1 MLAIRALSLLAP
13 SEAPPMPEWVPHP
26 ILASLMPALDTA
38 FGLEPAVLLPNEIAG
53 LAAALEAA
61 LDTLSREVAS
71 EDFAF
76 LEAA

>member
-13 SEAPPMPEWVPHP
+13 SEAPPMPEWSPHP

-38 FGLEPAVLLPNEIAG
+38 FGLEPAVLLSDEIAG

-61 LDTLSREVAS
+61 LEALSPEPAD
-71 EDFAF
+71 EGFAF